1 MCRLQLRLPWSGGV
15 HRLYSCRWLL
25 LLLLL
30 YMTLYKWMRPFAIS
44 RHRSHLSKLH
54 IMLSKTVIAVAACI
68 LAITSSTALADRCYC
83 YDISGSPLYK
93 DTQQECCTRAGGVC
107 SMRTSIAWTLHPK
120 ARNPSKLAVTKT
132 MPVCDASNR
141 NPASSSYIAEQ
152 TMQTGALLVDKARE
166 IKSNHV
172 FDHFPIFCEYSSYFW
187 PAKKFD

>member
-1 MCRLQLRLPWSGGV
+1 
-15 HRLYSCRWLL
+15 
-25 LLLLL
+25 
-30 YMTLYKWMRPFAIS
+30 
-44 RHRSHLSKLH
+44 
-54 IMLSKTVIAVAACI
+54 MLSKTVIAVAACI

-120 ARNPSKLAVTKT
+120 ARNPSKLAVTKI

-152 TMQTGALLVDKARE
+152 TMQTGAIPCKIRALTSNPSTTLNVGWVFFRIWVTAKVNDAISGMISRNVTRHVR
-166 IKSNHV
+166 KSFVCAQRKSHSVHAAVKNSHRLW
-172 FDHFPIFCEYSSYFW
+172 SL
-187 PAKKFD
+187 K